1 MADDRVDFNGNAML
15 VGPSN
20 DGDILRLGDTG
31 AYASGFFA
39 VQFYDAQVDEGPS
52 FTGTIIPV
60 ATPRKWDSPE
70 SGGNIPFNATQR
82 AFEVP
87 FIPIPYRIVILNG
100 VPWDVTLPN
109 QYVIAGTAITTTSMI
124 EIPANG
130 LSIGLQVQCSSGSGW
145 LYRLP
150 LVSAVP

>member
-100 VPWDVTLPN
+100 VSWDVTLPN
-109 QYVIAGTAITTTSMI
+109 SYVIAGTAITTTCGFVRDPTCPFPRTPS
-124 EIPANG
+124 IPDAANAA
-130 LSIGLQVQCSSGSGW
+130 I
-145 LYRLP
+145 
-150 LVSAVP
+150 SAADRPPARP